1 MSIIFEY
8 ISSFFE
14 ILKNY
19 NILSFIS
26 GVILMIVILF
36 LYYKRVSSKK
46 YKIKKITKLLEK
58 NPDKALNYLMNSDM
72 KIIEYFLNKDNNSL
86 KHYNEVRN
94 FLQKPEKVKKI
105 FNKIHT
111 AEEKKEKIKKS
122 IKIFSEIA
130 SPQSVDYLI
139 TYLYE
144 DDPEIVH
151 PTIHALASI
160 DSPKVLSTYIDFLK
174 YKPDKK
180 TLSELRKAFLQ
191 LGVKAARR
199 LSDFILNV
207 EDNSIKIWCIRILGN
222 YPQENF
228 SSILIKQLYDES
240 YEVKI
245 AAIKSLANFKSNKVI
260 EEIIKLLEDEH
271 WRVRS
276 QACNQLGEFQAIKA
290 APYLN
295 EKLKD
300 RNEVVRD
307 AAAHALVNLG
317 YKGIKFLME
326 EAKDPSAAK
335 EVKSVLKNQE
345 ISFLIESMEHI
356 YNNEEQNDLRIV
368 KDGA

>member
-1 MSIIFEY
+1 MSSVFEY
-8 ISSFFE
+8 IFSFFE
-14 ILKNY
+14 IVKEY

-26 GVILMIVILF
+26 AIILMIIILF
-36 LYYKRVSSKK
+36 FYYKRTNSKK
-46 YKIKKITKLLEK
+46 YKIQKITKLLEK
-58 NPDKALNYLMNSDM
+58 DQDKALNYLMNSDM
-72 KIIEYFLNKDNNSL
+72 EIIEYFLDKDNNSL
-86 KHYNEVRN
+86 KHYNVVRD
-94 FLQKPEKVKKI
+94 FLQKPERVKKI
-105 FNKIHT
+105 FNKTHT
-111 AEEKKEKIKKS
+111 GEVTKSKIRKS

-130 SPQSVDYLI
+130 SPQSIDYLI

-160 DSPKVLSTYIDFLK
+160 DSPKVLNTYIDFLK

-191 LGVKAARR
+191 LGAKAARR

-222 YPQENF
+222 YPEENF
-228 SSILIKQLYDES
+228 SSILIKQLYEDS
-240 YEVKI
+240 YKVRN
-245 AAIKSLANFKSNKVI
+245 AAIKSLASFKNNKVI
-260 EEIIKLLEDEH
+260 EEIIKLLEDEN

-276 QACNQLGEFQAIKA
+276 QACNQLGKFQAIKA

-307 AAAHALVNLG
+307 EAAHALVDLG
-317 YKGIKFLME
+317 YKGIKYLLE
-326 EAKDPSAAK
+326 EAKDPSVSK
-335 EVKSVLKNQE
+335 EVISVLKNQE

-356 YNNEEQNDLRIV
+356 YNNEEKNELRLV
-368 KDGA
+368 SDGA